1 MFSYY
6 SCVFKIEESKKTTAR
21 SIFQK
26 MHNIPLSFTIEA
38 SNSSYYDTNMLKD
51 FPFNAKMWL

>member
-1 MFSYY
+1 MFRYY

-26 MHNIPLSFTIEA
+26 MHNIPLSFTI
-38 SNSSYYDTNMLKD
+38 
-51 FPFNAKMWL
+51 

>member
-1 MFSYY
+1 
-6 SCVFKIEESKKTTAR
+6 
-21 SIFQK
+21 